1 MAVVQPSPPAYRLFS
16 LWAILT
22 VLALLLL
29 FGLATADLARESL
42 WNDETWTAWA
52 VNSPYLADTLTRVR
66 ADVHPPLYFLLL
78 DGWTLAAG
86 DTVYTLRLFSSLCG
100 MVALAATYAVGR
112 RLFDA
117 PTGFIGLVVLGTAS
131 FFVYYAREARMY
143 SLLLALGTLATWAY
157 LHWLAR
163 PTILRA
169 GGYALLLAA
178 LLYTHYAG
186 AFLVITHI
194 LHLTVSRIVVAPHSH
209 KRSIFHFILPYI
221 VAVILFLPWLPA
233 FMEQMRANPGGPLAF
248 PLKTDWN
255 TVAALLL
262 LLTGGSDLLL
272 VMPYLLG
279 SALLRIRANWQAL
292 LLLLCWLLLTPLA
305 LLALNAWVAP
315 VYQVRYTIAILPA
328 GALLLAY
335 GLRWSGDIKYPFAK
349 YLKPVL
355 VIALLSIIAVSQLNS
370 YQALWPG
377 KPPWE
382 TTIRAVIAARDP
394 LEPTI
399 TDLAPYS
406 PSAYYDRMLGLRQ
419 GVSLDLSWRI
429 HNAEE
434 IRDLLKLFDNTP
446 SVWVAL
452 PVNTVKTWHITAGL
466 DAERGIGYRNS
477 LINMIFYR
485 FDQGKSDDLRY
496 RFGDLLRYEA
506 GPSAADQFVV
516 RAGEQLCLDLTMTTL
531 GAFDGSYSLGL
542 HLLDLSGTRGV
553 AQWDSG
559 LGVLNA
565 GEQLELR
572 PCLEISPN
580 LTADHYHLQLLVYK
594 WASPLERLPVVEDG
608 GGEIVGWGD
617 ALSLAAVDII
627 P

>member
-1 MAVVQPSPPAYRLFS
+1 MTVVQSSPPVYRFFS
-16 LWAILT
+16 LWAVLT
-22 VLALLLL
+22 VIALLLS
-29 FGLATADLARESL
+29 FGLATTDLARESL
-42 WNDETWTAWA
+42 WNDEAWTAWS
-52 VNSPYLADTLTRVR
+52 VSSPYLADTLARVR

-86 DTVYTLRLFSSLCG
+86 HTVYVLRLFSSLCA

-112 RLFDA
+112 HLFDA

-157 LHWLAR
+157 LRWLAR

-169 GGYALLLAA
+169 GGYILLMAA

-186 AFLVITHI
+186 ALLIISHI
-194 LHLTVSRIVVAPHSH
+194 LHLTVSRIVPAPHSH
-209 KRSIFHFILPYI
+209 KRSAFYVVLPY
-221 VAVILFLPWLPA
+221 VLAVILFLPWLPA

-262 LLTGGSDLLL
+262 LVTGGSGLLL
-272 VMPYLLG
+272 VVPYLLG
-279 SALLRIRANWQAL
+279 SALLRIQANGRAL

-335 GLRWSGDIKYPFAK
+335 GLRWSGDIKHPFAK
-349 YLKPVL
+349 YLKPVSL
-355 VIALLSIIAVSQLNS
+355 IVLLSMVVLSQLNS
-370 YQALWPG
+370 YRALWPG

-382 TTIRAVIAARDP
+382 TTIRTVIAARDP

-429 HNAEE
+429 HNAGE
-434 IRDLLKLFDNTP
+434 IRDLLHLFDNTP

-452 PVNTVKTWHITAGL
+452 PVNTAKTWHITAGL

-477 LINMIFYR
+477 LMNMIFYR

-506 GPSAADQFVV
+506 GPGAADHFVV

-531 GAFDGSYSLGL
+531 GTFDGSYSLGL

-553 AQWDSG
+553 AQWDAG
-559 LGVLNA
+559 LGVLDA
-565 GEQLELR
+565 GDKLELR
-572 PCLEISPN
+572 PCLEISPS
-580 LTADHYHLQLLVYK
+580 LTPDHYHLQLLVYK

-617 ALSLAAVDII
+617 ALSMGAVDIV